1 MGLIGALE
9 LMADPVQK
17 VPFAP
22 RLMVGPRIVQ
32 ACQRRGV
39 ILRAVNDTITFCPP
53 LIIARSEI
61 DTLFDAATEALD
73 VVAGELAQ
81 ESRKVA

>member
-1 MGLIGALE
+1 
-9 LMADPVQK
+9 MADPVQK

-32 ACQRRGV
+32 ACLRRGV